1 MENSSLDLIFVVI
14 FLSSLDNKKDAI
26 DDTEKFIP
34 GEEFVF
40 ILDSGQQNPPSPE
53 ATLYSN
59 HNQPSQPQ
67 KSMESTL
74 DNIDEISANNN
85 QELFTL
91 AIPSTNSSLNETS
104 LPDQMEIL
112 DSSSS
117 GSIPDNLELASV
129 LDPVTNHK
137 VKHNG
142 FDSDEIYMMYDGQS
156 SDEELAQDLKERE
169 TDLEKKEEVHYK
181 LSDMQ
186 SKVEGDLKKQVNC
199 LNQKLDA
206 TIVGCR
212 SESEMHEESLLK
224 VSMLERSIM
233 GLKQCID
240 DLQSENNELR
250 EQLSAA
256 LEHHTTKCSG
266 SLGSELGST
275 KASSIYQI

>member
-1 MENSSLDLIFVVI
+1 MINSSLD
-14 FLSSLDNKKDAI
+14 SI

-53 ATLYSN
+53 ATLYSS

-137 VKHNG
+137 VKHSG
-142 FDSDEIYMMYDGQS
+142 FDSDGTYMMNDGQS
-156 SDEELAQDLKERE
+156 SDSGAALIQHFNLKNKKER
-169 TDLEKKEEVHYK
+169 
-181 LSDMQ
+181 Q
-186 SKVEGDLKKQVNC
+186 S
-199 LNQKLDA
+199 
-206 TIVGCR
+206 
-212 SESEMHEESLLK
+212 SESRIIKGSRKRFRNAKNIIPSNEEFFMVYDNK
-224 VSMLERSIM
+224 HWTM
-233 GLKQCID
+233 D
-240 DLQSENNELR
+240 
-250 EQLSAA
+250 QL
-256 LEHHTTKCSG
+256 
-266 SLGSELGST
+266 
-275 KASSIYQI
+275 

>member
-1 MENSSLDLIFVVI
+1 MINSSLD
-14 FLSSLDNKKDAI
+14 SI

-40 ILDSGQQNPPSPE
+40 ILDSGQQNLPSPE

-67 KSMESTL
+67 KSMETTL

-137 VKHNG
+137 VKHKKTVSYHVSVPIDTDTTSG
-142 FDSDEIYMMYDGQS
+142 FDSDGIYMMNDGQS
-156 SDEELAQDLKERE
+156 SDSGAALIQHFNLKNKKER
-169 TDLEKKEEVHYK
+169 
-181 LSDMQ
+181 Q
-186 SKVEGDLKKQVNC
+186 S
-199 LNQKLDA
+199 
-206 TIVGCR
+206 
-212 SESEMHEESLLK
+212 SEARIIK
-224 VSMLERSIM
+224 
-233 GLKQCID
+233 
-240 DLQSENNELR
+240 
-250 EQLSAA
+250 
-256 LEHHTTKCSG
+256 G
-266 SLGSELGST
+266 SR
-275 KASSIYQI
+275 KRF